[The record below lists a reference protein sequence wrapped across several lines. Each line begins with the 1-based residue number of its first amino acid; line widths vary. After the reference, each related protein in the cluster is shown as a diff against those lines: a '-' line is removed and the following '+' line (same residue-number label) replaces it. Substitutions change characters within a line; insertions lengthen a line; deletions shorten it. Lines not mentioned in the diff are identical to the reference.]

1 MLRFLFTC
9 YLSVLLPDVSWAAKG
24 LMIHQPNIQSSQTN
38 PSPLPATTSQDIA
51 FLSPVFGL
59 SKRLP
64 SSLTVRGGDVLEPES
79 ADDVDSTLIR
89 AGSENKLVVIDFTA
103 SWYVFTDI

>member
-1 MLRFLFTC
+1 MTRFLLTC
-9 YLSVLLPDVSWAAKG
+9 YIAACLPVATWAVKG
-24 LMIHQPNIQSSQTN
+24 PVIPQAMIEI
-38 PSPLPATTSQDIA
+38 ATTSTSSPTPTSNSNDIA

-64 SSLTVRGGDVLEPES
+64 SSLSVRGGEVLEPES
-79 ADDVDSTLIR
+79 ADDVDSILIK

-103 SWYVFTDI
+103 SW